1 MPTSASEAI
10 PYIVEFLREEVP
22 HPKRILDVGV
32 GFGKL
37 GFLIRDYFEAKDH
50 LRLTKDEWRIKI
62 VGIEIYRKYISEL
75 QKYIYDQILIGDVF
89 DKLPTLGKFDVALL
103 GDILEH
109 FEKEDGHR
117 LLAELF
123 KHTKNIVVST
133 PSGYKAQSRIGGN
146 SNEAHKS
153 GWTMKDFKRY
163 SIVKE
168 KSIPRI
174 RRKENVLVVFL
185 RQS

>member
-1 MPTSASEAI
+1 MRTSASEAI

-37 GFLIRDYFEAKDH
+37 GFLVRDYFEAKDQ
-50 LRLTKDEWRIKI
+50 LRLTKNEWRIKL
-62 VGIEIYRKYISEL
+62 VGIEIYRKYISTL
-75 QKYIYDQILIGDVF
+75 QRYLYDEILIGDVF
-89 DKLPTLGKFDVALL
+89 DTLPTLGKFDVALL
-103 GDILEH
+103 GDIIEH

-123 KHTKNIVVST
+123 KHTKNILVST
-133 PSGYKAQSRIGGN
+133 PYGYKAQGRIDGN
-146 SNEAHKS
+146 INEAHKS
-153 GWTMKDFKRY
+153 GWTMKDFKPY
-163 SIVKE
+163 TVVKQ
-168 KSIPRI
+168 KKILRI

-185 RQS
+185 RQT